1 MIGKLVWQ
9 ALHTSQIYPCE
20 GHARSSVLSSLQFFF
35 VFWNWPLKYRVKMK
49 KYLRKTQFQDATADM
64 ISPNGMTNTSY
75 LYLPISPIALIRI
88 VLVRSKLHTTYLNI
102 LSVDTAS
109 PNYYVETYY
118 VSFHFRNWVASFLK
132 VQLKSI
138 EISWCN
144 CTNVLELSC

>member
-1 MIGKLVWQ
+1 MFLTIFVKK
-9 ALHTSQIYPCE
+9 S
-20 GHARSSVLSSLQFFF
+20 FFF
-35 VFWNWPLKYRVKMK
+35 MAKKFFDAIFFVEVTKKNEKSLYQMKVGIKFGKVKKFGIGWCILHRM
-49 KYLRKTQFQDATADM
+49 AADNAKGGSVRTPPPYG
-64 ISPNGMTNTSY
+64 IG
-75 LYLPISPIALIRI
+75 LIRI

-138 EISWCN
+138 EIS
-144 CTNVLELSC
+144 